1 MQNVPLDVTGFLA
14 QWGQDIVTAGGAAAA
29 AGFLAYRYGKQ
40 RRLPVSSQRASAAIA
55 ASGSVALVWPDQD
68 DGTGWGAP
76 EEEADSS
83 TRMALLKRLD
93 LVPADPTQEPSTFE
107 ILEALVAASPELG
120 IRLSQLRQRGEA
132 FTLSILGLE
141 VMGKPHGAKA
151 IVWVTPGASAGD
163 LAGAGQASFPA
174 WRTDSQGALLWANEA
189 YLKAVEASDL
199 EDGRARN
206 SALDPKARDD
216 AVLAAK
222 GQPSTHTRAV
232 TIDGKRRMLRIH
244 LFPADDG
251 ASGIAFD
258 VTEEI
263 ETRDTLAR
271 EARAHEET
279 LNHLTDAVAVFDSA
293 RRLTTHNSAF
303 SNLWGLEEAWLND
316 KPTHGEWLD
325 RLRQSARI
333 SAMRD
338 FAAWKAKELSHYQE
352 PGLIPDE
359 TWTLPDGRILRV
371 ARQRQP
377 SGGLLILFED
387 ISDKMGLQARFKTLI
402 EVQRATLD
410 KLGEGVA
417 VFTAD
422 GRLSLANSAFARM
435 WGLDKGF
442 LDALPEFDRVAE
454 QAILVHRDPAFWS
467 ELKARISDPSP
478 RARQEKQGE
487 FVCADGTCL
496 TWLTRP
502 LPDGAT
508 LAAFAD
514 VTADREIEA
523 ALRDKAAAFQD
534 ADRLKT
540 EFVRNVSYQLRTP
553 LTTIGGYAEL
563 LAAGVGGSL
572 TDAQIDYLGA
582 ISTASSQLEKLIENI
597 LDLAMIDAGQMSLD
611 LGDVNLAETLDI
623 TAEMARTN
631 SVNDQVRILVDCDD
645 NAGIIRADKARI
657 RQILF
662 NLVSNAQRFTG
673 KGDTI
678 TIGARRFD
686 DTVRLWVSDT
696 GPGIDMARQASAFE
710 GFADGNRRAGVSL
723 ALVKRFVELHG
734 GWVSLA
740 SPNAKGVTVSCYLPA
755 AATQLHAA
763 PELDL
768 VD

>member
-1 MQNVPLDVTGFLA
+1 MPLDVTGFLA

>member
-1 MQNVPLDVTGFLA
+1 MPLDLSAFLA
-14 QWGQDIVTAGGAAAA
+14 QWGRDVVTAGGAAAV
-29 AGFLAYRYGKQ
+29 AGYLAYRFGKQ
-40 RRLPVSSQRASAAIA
+40 RRVPLSSPRASAAIA
-55 ASGSVALVWPDQD
+55 ASGSVALVWPDND
-68 DGTGWGAP
+68 DGEGWGEP
-76 EEEADSS
+76 EEEADAS
-83 TRMALLKRLD
+83 TRATLLKRLD
-93 LVPADPTQEPSTFE
+93 LTANSPVEEPSTFD
-107 ILEALVAASPELG
+107 ILEAMVAASAELG
-120 IRLSQLRQRGEA
+120 TRLALLRQRGEA
-132 FTLSILGLE
+132 FTLSVLGLE

-151 IVWVTPGASAGD
+151 IVWLTPGAAAGD
-163 LAGAGQASFPA
+163 LAGAEKANFPA
-174 WRTDSQGALLWANEA
+174 WRTDSQGALLWANTS
-189 YLKAVEASDL
+189 YLKAVEAVDL
-199 EDGRARN
+199 EDARARDC
-206 SALDPKARDD
+206 ALDQKARDD
-216 AVLAAK
+216 AAQAAK
-222 GQPSTHTRAV
+222 GQAFAYTRAI
-232 TIDGKRRMLRIH
+232 TIDGKRRMLRIS

-251 ASGIAFD
+251 ASGVAFD

-263 ETRDTLAR
+263 EVRDTLAR
-271 EARAHEET
+271 EAKAHEET
-279 LNHLTDAVAVFDSA
+279 LNHLTDAVAVFDST

-303 SNLWGLEEAWLND
+303 SNLWGLEDAWLND
-316 KPTHGEWLD
+316 GPSHGEWLD
-325 RLRQSARI
+325 RLRQSAKI
-333 SAMRD
+333 AATRD

-359 TWTLPDGRILRV
+359 TWTMPDGRILRV

-435 WGLDKGF
+435 WGLDQSF
-442 LDALPEFDRVAE
+442 LEALPEFDLVAE
-454 QAILVHRDPAFWS
+454 RAILVHRDPAFWS

-478 RARQEKQGE
+478 RSRQEKQGE
-487 FVCADGTCL
+487 FVCADGTSL

-514 VTADREIEA
+514 VTAAREVET

-563 LAAGVGGSL
+563 LAAGVGGTL
-572 TDAQIDYLGA
+572 TESQSDYLNA
-582 ISTASSQLEKLIENI
+582 IGLASGQLEKLIENI

-611 LGDVNLAETLDI
+611 LGDVSLAETLEV
-623 TAEMARTN
+623 TAEIARTN
-631 SVNDQVRILVDCDD
+631 SVNDQVRIVVECDD
-645 NAGIIRADKARI
+645 SAGIIRADKARI

-662 NLVSNAQRFTG
+662 NLVSNALRFTG
-673 KGDTI
+673 KGDMI

-710 GFADGNRRAGVSL
+710 GFADGDRRAGVSL

-755 AATQLHAA
+755 RATHLHAA

-768 VD
+768 VS